1 MKRVLLEWI
10 TDIGPVVS
18 VKSNRKK
25 YSLCLCHHKPERSIP
40 FFGIENYLCARCL
53 GIYTGGIIGIIVLS
67 FRVIPSLAVSLLL
80 MIPLVTDGFLQLLTD
95 YESRNSIRLVTG
107 VLFGVAVFFFV
118 YSLCSNV
125 Q

>member
-10 TDIGPVVS
+10 TGIGPVFS
-18 VKSNRKK
+18 VKSTRKK

-40 FFGIENYLCARCL
+40 FFGVERYLCARCL
-53 GIYTGGIIGIIVLS
+53 GTCFGGITGIIVLS
-67 FRVIPSLAVSLLL
+67 FGAIPSLVQSLLL
-80 MIPLVTDGFLQLLTD
+80 MIPLGIDGFLQLLTE

-107 VLFGVAVFFFV
+107 LLFGIAIFFFV
-118 YSLCSNV
+118 YRLCSNV